1 MQWLF
6 NVYRTGSVRLYR
18 KLARA
23 IPGFD
28 KVMEKV
34 RADCIE
40 RVTKLRE
47 IKEARKQAEKEM
59 QMFGQVLS
67 YSGQMVTKK
76 SGEETVEDKCQR

>member
-1 MQWLF
+1 MQARF
-6 NVYRTGSVRLYR
+6 NVYRTASVRLYR
-18 KLARA
+18 KMARA

-40 RVTKLRE
+40 RETKRRE
-47 IKEARKQAEKEM
+47 IKEARKQAEKDM

-67 YSGQMVTKK
+67 YTGQMVTKK
-76 SGEETVEDKCQR
+76 SGE